1 MKLIKVILSSISQVV
16 LINNPYTG
24 LFILI
29 GLFAVNWKVGI
40 SAMIAS
46 VMTWILA
53 PYMNYTKEEIESGLA
68 GFNPVLTAIALTLFL
83 DSNWSGILI
92 TFVATIL
99 TLPIGAAVREVLKPH
114 KIAFLT
120 SPYVIMTWI
129 TLLIPNQLKTLHTQ
143 IDIIPEH
150 IEKVSFNND
159 HTSVHFFQSVLDGF
173 GQIFLMP
180 SIIGGLLIL
189 IGIFIGSKK
198 AGIVSIIANIIGFL
212 IIILLGGDYSSINE
226 GIFGYNVVLSA
237 IALGVTFETAIHS
250 YLAMILGIVLTAFI
264 HLGLST
270 LLAPLGLP
278 TLTWP
283 FIFATWIMLFAGIKN
298 QTV

>member
-1 MKLIKVILSSISQVV
+1 M
-16 LINNPYTG
+16 
-24 LFILI
+24 
-29 GLFAVNWKVGI
+29 
-40 SAMIAS
+40 
-46 VMTWILA
+46 
-53 PYMNYTKEEIESGLA
+53 
-68 GFNPVLTAIALTLFL
+68 

-150 IEKVSFNND
+150 IEKVSLNND
-159 HTSVHFFQSVLDGF
+159 HTRVHFSISFRW
-173 GQIFLMP
+173 IWTNILMP

-198 AGIVSIIANIIGFL
+198 LELFL
-212 IIILLGGDYSSINE
+212 
-226 GIFGYNVVLSA
+226 
-237 IALGVTFETAIHS
+237 
-250 YLAMILGIVLTAFI
+250 
-264 HLGLST
+264 
-270 LLAPLGLP
+270 
-278 TLTWP
+278 
-283 FIFATWIMLFAGIKN
+283 
-298 QTV
+298 